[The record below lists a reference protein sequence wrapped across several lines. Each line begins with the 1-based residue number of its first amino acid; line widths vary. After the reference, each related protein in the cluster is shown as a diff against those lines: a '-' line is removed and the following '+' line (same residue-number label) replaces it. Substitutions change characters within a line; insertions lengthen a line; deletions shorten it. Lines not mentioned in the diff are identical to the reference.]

1 MVQLD
6 YKIEQ
11 EVYTGP
17 FDLLL
22 KAIDHNE
29 IDIFNVSIS
38 QIVDSYFAYWRT
50 EKQDLLHASDFLI
63 MAALLL
69 ELKSKQLLPKKEE
82 LILEEELGDIEGSL
96 LSHIQEYEIYRNLA
110 QTLKERK
117 NVFEKVYGRHEG
129 EKMEKEIEL
138 KDVSLQDLVVAFKK
152 AYDQASQR
160 SRFSM
165 IEEEEITLE
174 QRVEEVKHLV
184 TVNPNGIPLVDIF
197 TRGSRIE
204 IVVTFLA
211 MLELAKQHFLRIV
224 QGGRFEQ
231 ITIIKRKE
239 TDDGTRATATGSEL
253 GPDQDNS

>member
-29 IDIFNVSIS
+29 VDIFNVSIS

-96 LSHIQEYEIYRNLA
+96 LAHIQEYELYQGLA

-129 EKMEKEIEL
+129 EAMEKDIEL

-152 AYDQASQR
+152 AYDTAAKR
-160 SRFSM
+160 HGVAT

-174 QRVEEVKHLV
+174 QRIEEVKRLV
-184 TVNPNGIPLVDIF
+184 AANPSGIPLVDIF
-197 TRGSRIE
+197 VRGSRLE
-204 IVVTFLA
+204 VVVTFLA
-211 MLELAKQHFLRIV
+211 MLELAKQRFIRIV

-231 ITIIKRKE
+231 ITIIRRKE
-239 TDDGTRATATGSEL
+239 NDDGGIGREAAMEQ
-253 GPDQDNS
+253 DQDHP

>member
-6 YKIEQ
+6 YEIKQ
-11 EVYTGP
+11 DVYQGP

-22 KAIDHNE
+22 KAIDKDE
-29 IDIFNVSIS
+29 VDIFSVSIS
-38 QIVDSYFAYWRT
+38 QIVDSYFAYWRA
-50 EKQDLLHASDFLI
+50 EKQDLLHASDFLM

-82 LILEEELGDIEGSL
+82 FILEEEIGDIEGSL
-96 LSHIQEYEIYRNLA
+96 LSHIQEYQIYQNLA

-152 AYDQASQR
+152 AYDTASKRQ
-160 SRFSM
+160 RFSM

-174 QRVEEVKHLV
+174 QRIEEVKHLV
-184 TVNPNGIPLVDIF
+184 TVNPAGIPLVDIF
-197 TRGSRIE
+197 VRGSRIE
-204 IVVTFLA
+204 VVVTFLA
-211 MLELAKQHFLRIV
+211 MLELAKQRFVRIV

-231 ITIIKRKE
+231 ITIIKRE
-239 TDDGTRATATGSEL
+239 ESENGT
-253 GPDQDNS
+253 